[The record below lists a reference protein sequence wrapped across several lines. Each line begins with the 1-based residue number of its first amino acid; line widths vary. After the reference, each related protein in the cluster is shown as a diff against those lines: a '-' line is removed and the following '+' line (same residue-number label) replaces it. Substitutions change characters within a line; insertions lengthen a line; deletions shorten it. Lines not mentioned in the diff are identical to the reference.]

1 MQAVLFSKIV
11 TVFEYTGAKL
21 QSRGNFWA
29 LMFFVLALATLT
41 AYASI
46 GYVWTS
52 VAFIMGRVYRDAYFG
67 AMITQDI
74 AYFDVPEN
82 ASGALTGRLSADPQA
97 LHDLIQGNL
106 GLIIVVL
113 VNLTSSTVLSLVL
126 GWKMA
131 LVAIFGSLPL
141 LFAAGFT
148 RMRLELSAQERVSS
162 FFLESTRFAT
172 EAVGAIR
179 TVQSLTLE
187 DAVVQRYAD
196 RLAAPMR
203 SARRR
208 TLGLMV
214 LFGLSESVDMLGI
227 GLAFWYGGRLIV
239 SGEYSVRQFFII
251 FIAVVFG
258 GQAAGFLFGFTS
270 NLTKAH
276 AAANNIIH
284 LRRARPPINASTG
297 RQPELQSGS
306 KSADAQQAEAQEAET
321 PAIEFRN
328 VRFAYPTRP
337 TAAVLRRCNFK
348 VARGQRVALV
358 GASGCGKTTVISLLE
373 RFYDIIGGELL
384 IHGVP
389 LASLDVHAYRASL
402 ALVSQEPTLYQGSV
416 RDNIVPLTH
425 SLPSRDC
432 D

>member
-1 MQAVLFSKIV
+1 MQAVLFSRIA
-11 TVFEYTGAKL
+11 TVFEYSGAKL
-21 QSRGNFWA
+21 ADRGSFWA
-29 LMFFVLALATLT
+29 LMFFMLALATFA

-52 VAFIMGRVYRDAYFG
+52 VAFIMSRVHRDAYFG

-82 ASGALTGRLSADPQA
+82 ASGSLTGRLSADPQA
-97 LHDLIQGNL
+97 LHDLVQGNL
-106 GLIIVVL
+106 GLIIVVI
-113 VNLTSSTVLSLVL
+113 VNLTSSSLLSLVI
-126 GWKMA
+126 GWKLA
-131 LVAIFGSLPL
+131 LVAIFGCLPV
-141 LFAAGFT
+141 LFTAGFT
-148 RMRLELSAQERVSS
+148 RMRLELSAQERLSS
-162 FFLESTRFAT
+162 FFQESTRFAT

-187 DAVVQRYAD
+187 DTIVQRYAA

-203 SARRR
+203 GAHRR
-208 TLGLMV
+208 TVGVML
-214 LFGLSESVDMLGI
+214 LFGLSESVDLLGV
-227 GLAFWYGGRLIV
+227 GLAFWYGGRLMAA
-239 SGEYSVRQFFII
+239 GEYTARQFFVI

-258 GQAAGFLFGFTS
+258 GQAAGFLFGFTT

-297 RQPELQSGS
+297 RQPPQPPPVPPP
-306 KSADAQQAEAQEAET
+306 DAET
-321 PAIEFRN
+321 PAAAEPPAIEFRN

-337 TAAVLRRCNFK
+337 TVAVLRRCNLK

-373 RFYDIIGGELL
+373 RFYDIGGGELL
-384 IHGVP
+384 IHGLP

-416 RDNIVPLTH
+416 RDNIVPL
-425 SLPSRDC
+425 PSPPPFPPSVPG
-432 D
+432 